1 MGLELKF
8 LRISPNTK
16 RPIDKFDEAHNYS
29 DIKTHS
35 DIGLIVPDGYVVID
49 VDDGEQAN
57 VLFRIIKDLG
67 IRSKV
72 MQTTRGMH
80 FWFQTPKVITNSI
93 KILTPIG
100 ITVDVKCGGKKSYVK
115 IKSAGKVREWL
126 MQNDELDVL
135 PRWLTPNSKSVDFWN
150 LGEGSRNDTFFRY
163 IVTLQS
169 MAFSK
174 DEIKQILKMI
184 NDYIMKDPLTEDEL
198 EVIVRD
204 EAFET
209 KVKSNQEAGYLTDGK
224 FAHNVFGDLLNQ
236 KLTPITV
243 DGTMYIYNR
252 GFYEVADRE
261 AERAM
266 VELMPTIRR
275 VQRTE
280 VLEYMKLVTMKHRDE
295 IQQNPYII
303 NLTNTRL
310 NIKTDEELPFSP
322 MSYDFNKLPLVYD
335 KEAYDETMDK
345 TLDKIFSGD
354 KEVRLLFEE
363 FIGYLLLGNNK
374 FGKMILL
381 LGEGSN
387 GKSTILEVLKSFV
400 GNGNYS
406 TLALEQV
413 GEKFATAEL
422 ENKIL
427 NVGDDID
434 AGTIKMTGDLKK
446 VVTGEEIQVERKN
459 EHPFKLRN
467 KAKLMFSANRLPY
480 IMDKSF
486 GMERRLLI
494 IPMNARFTAD
504 DPDYDPFVEDKL
516 KEPRALSYLLNLGLK
531 AIKGVFARNAFTIP
545 NVVSRELYKYKINR
559 SYTLTWLKDKRI
571 TLDYILSKSIVN
583 LHNEM
588 GGYLNQIGV
597 KFDKHPS
604 LKTFE
609 SEIVREFKLEVDS
622 HNKDS
627 IDYIFKRSA
636 ATPAVEIMVEDKEN

>member
-115 IKSAGKVREWL
+115 IKSVGKVREWL

-209 KVKSNQEAGYLTDGK
+209 KVKSTQEAGYLTDGK
-224 FAHNVFGDLLNQ
+224 FV
-236 KLTPITV
+236 LT
-243 DGTMYIYNR
+243 
-252 GFYEVADRE
+252 
-261 AERAM
+261 
-266 VELMPTIRR
+266 
-275 VQRTE
+275 
-280 VLEYMKLVTMKHRDE
+280 
-295 IQQNPYII
+295 
-303 NLTNTRL
+303 
-310 NIKTDEELPFSP
+310 
-322 MSYDFNKLPLVYD
+322 
-335 KEAYDETMDK
+335 
-345 TLDKIFSGD
+345 
-354 KEVRLLFEE
+354 
-363 FIGYLLLGNNK
+363 
-374 FGKMILL
+374 MIL
-381 LGEGSN
+381 
-387 GKSTILEVLKSFV
+387 
-400 GNGNYS
+400 Y
-406 TLALEQV
+406 
-413 GEKFATAEL
+413 
-422 ENKIL
+422 
-427 NVGDDID
+427 
-434 AGTIKMTGDLKK
+434 
-446 VVTGEEIQVERKN
+446 
-459 EHPFKLRN
+459 
-467 KAKLMFSANRLPY
+467 PY
-480 IMDKSF
+480 
-486 GMERRLLI
+486 
-494 IPMNARFTAD
+494 
-504 DPDYDPFVEDKL
+504 V
-516 KEPRALSYLLNLGLK
+516 
-531 AIKGVFARNAFTIP
+531 
-545 NVVSRELYKYKINR
+545 
-559 SYTLTWLKDKRI
+559 
-571 TLDYILSKSIVN
+571 
-583 LHNEM
+583 
-588 GGYLNQIGV
+588 
-597 KFDKHPS
+597 
-604 LKTFE
+604 
-609 SEIVREFKLEVDS
+609 
-622 HNKDS
+622 
-627 IDYIFKRSA
+627 
-636 ATPAVEIMVEDKEN
+636 